1 MAYAASIL
9 VLALLALA
17 AAYLAG
23 QAPFSVAILAP
34 AIVGAVALVW
44 MAGQA
49 LQPRR
54 HWIVVDGSNVLRW
67 RDGPPDLATVALVVR
82 ELERL
87 RYTPVVWFG
96 AEAGFLVAE
105 RRLGPGALARALRLP
120 TIQVLVA
127 PDGTRVE
134 AFVFTGAREMQA
146 PVVTNAS
153 CREWVE
159 HFPEIA
165 GEGRLVRGS
174 FTGKKVTLLL
184 APPRLDDEDDDG
196 SA

>member
-9 VLALLALA
+9 VLSLLALA

-23 QAPFSVAILAP
+23 QGPLSVAVIAS
-34 AIVGAVALVW
+34 ATVGAVALVW
-44 MAGQA
+44 MVGQA
-49 LQPRR
+49 LSPRR

-67 RDGPPDLATVALVVR
+67 RDGPPDLATVALVVK
-82 ELERL
+82 ELQRL
-87 RYTPVVWFG
+87 RYTPVVWFD
-96 AEAGFLVAE
+96 AEAGFLVAQ
-105 RRLGPGALARALRLP
+105 RPLGPGALARALNIP

-153 CREWVE
+153 CSDWVE

-165 GEGRLVRGS
+165 ETGRLVRGS
-174 FTGKKVTLLL
+174 FSGKKVTLLL
-184 APPRLDDEDDDG
+184 APPGDEGDRT
-196 SA
+196 A

>member
-9 VLALLALA
+9 VLSLLALA

-23 QAPFSVAILAP
+23 QGPLSVAVIAS
-34 AIVGAVALVW
+34 ATVGAVALVW
-44 MAGQA
+44 MVGQA

-67 RDGPPDLATVALVVR
+67 RDGPPDLATVALVVK
-82 ELERL
+82 ELKRL
-87 RYTPVVWFG
+87 RYTPVVWFD
-96 AEAGFLVAE
+96 ATVGFLVAK
-105 RRLGPGALARALRLP
+105 RPLGPGALARALNLP

-153 CREWVE
+153 CSEWVE

-165 GEGRLVRGS
+165 ETGRLVRGS
-174 FTGKKVTLLL
+174 FSGKKVTLLL
-184 APPRLDDEDDDG
+184 APPGDEGDQT
-196 SA
+196 A